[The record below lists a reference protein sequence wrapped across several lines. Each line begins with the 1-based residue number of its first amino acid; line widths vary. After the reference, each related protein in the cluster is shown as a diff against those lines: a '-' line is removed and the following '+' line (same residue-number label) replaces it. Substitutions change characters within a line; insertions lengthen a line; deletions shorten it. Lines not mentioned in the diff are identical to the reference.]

1 MHTTEARPIEAAGP
15 PAGRGRAIAAA
26 GAALAGAIRARI
38 LAAPV
43 PGAQEAAWVEALWQV
58 QCDHLPEVCALIEGL
73 AAGYGVST
81 RQLFTRHVG
90 YALEDRRLAAPAGPD
105 PDGCSAFALRGA
117 GGVLVAKNRDNP
129 PAFQPLQTLILQR
142 DPAAAAA
149 AGATLA
155 IGTFGSAPAAS
166 SGMNAAGLC
175 LVDTAV
181 RTTDLGPGVLRYYLM
196 EALLGRCADVPAALA
211 MIRAMPHLGGGNLV
225 LGDAAGRIAAVEIGH
240 SRVVV
245 ADDAGRGFIAR
256 TNHFLDPA
264 LARGLINPPGSEP
277 RRDSESRLAFLQ
289 ARLAPG
295 VAGFTEDDC
304 AALLS
309 SRGGGGFAP
318 LCRSTETVLTLS
330 GAVFDARRRRLV
342 QSRGRP
348 SLGDWRLT
356 ELRDAA

>member
-1 MHTTEARPIEAAGP
+1 MQTTEARPIDVEGLPAA
-15 PAGRGRAIAAA
+15 RGRAIAAA
-26 GAALAGAIRARI
+26 GAAQAAAIRARI
-38 LAAPV
+38 LSAPP
-43 PGAQEAAWVEALWQV
+43 PGAEEAAWVEALWQV
-58 QCDHLPEVCALIEGL
+58 QRDHLPEVCALIEGL
-73 AAGYGVST
+73 AAGYGVTT
-81 RQLFTRHVG
+81 RQLFTRHVA
-90 YALEDRRLAAPAGPD
+90 YALEDRRLAAPDGPD
-105 PDGCSAFALRGA
+105 PDGCSAFAVRGA

-129 PAFQPLQTLILQR
+129 PAFEPLQTLIRQR
-142 DPAAAAA
+142 GTAAAG
-149 AGATLA
+149 GATLA

-166 SGMNAAGLC
+166 SGINAAGLC
-175 LVDTAV
+175 MVDTAV
-181 RTTDLGPGVLRYYLM
+181 RTTDLGLGVLRYYLM
-196 EALLGRCADVPAALA
+196 EALLIRCADVPAALA
-211 MIRAMPHLGGGNLV
+211 MIRTMPHLGGGNLV
-225 LGDAAGRIAAVEIGH
+225 LGDGAGQIAAVEIGQ
-240 SRVVV
+240 SRVAVS
-245 ADDAGRGFIAR
+245 DDAGRGWVAR

-264 LARGLINPPGSEP
+264 LARGLVNPPGSEP
-277 RRDSESRLAFLQ
+277 RRDSESRLAFLE
-289 ARLAPG
+289 ARLSQG